1 MLIPGLGSAAIMN
14 DWAGMSIQLGLTGLG
29 IVSLVALGEEEVCD
43 WRDSYGRCNRYR
55 TEKSGESVVIGMGSL
70 MANFIFNIARSNS
83 YNKPSQNR
91 YSSIEHSGFNLSALP
106 NRNGEFMPYLMY
118 KRIF

>member
-29 IVSLVALGEEEVCD
+29 TVFMTTLGEEEYCS
-43 WRDSYGRCNRYR
+43 SYDCRYYSTR
-55 TEKSGESVVIGMGSL
+55 TTGFFFTGIGLLG
-70 MANFIFNIARSNS
+70 ANFIFNIARSNS

-91 YSSIEHSGFNLSALP
+91 YSSNEHSGFNLSALP
-106 NRNGEFMPYLMY
+106 NRNGDFMPYLMY